1 MALDISRLGADMLR
15 AMRGVLERDWPEV
28 KDYAEAESR
37 KLAEALAMIG
47 RLAEQ
52 GRISAAQARLHLAMQ
67 KNAAMMVLLT
77 MEGMGALMVE
87 RAIDSALAAV
97 RDTVNTALR
106 FTLL

>member
-1 MALDISRLGADMLR
+1 MALDISRLGADMLG
-15 AMRGVLERDWPEV
+15 AMRGVLERGWPEIE
-28 KDYAEAESR
+28 DYADAESR
-37 KLAEALAMIG
+37 KLAQALAMIE
-47 RLAEQ
+47 RLAER
-52 GRISAAQARLHLAMQ
+52 GRISEAQARLHLAMQ

-87 RAIDSALAAV
+87 RAIDAALATV